1 VGRRDKNKDRTVTPL
16 FSIIVPTYE
25 RASFLEEALDSIS
38 SQSVREWECIVVD
51 DASREP
57 ARAPDD
63 ERFRLI
69 RLPTN
74 GGAAVARNAGLVA
87 AVGRYVCFLDDDDR
101 FVGERL
107 AIALRG
113 VEISRATVCWRT
125 GDPTGSSRRILDGDV
140 SDSILDDLTPH
151 LGQVTVERRL
161 APRFD
166 ETYRAVEDVEWWLR
180 LSKTCR
186 LSTIREVGLI
196 FVGDPAVRQKNGL
209 EERIRQSIRLLT
221 NEDAYFAQH
230 PRARAFRWKRIAI
243 MSAAV
248 GDAKLA
254 RLAFARSLTAQP
266 SLHTLAHSATSIR
279 RSVRRL
285 EVEVVNET
293 KIDFETSL
301 SRRDNPRP

>member
-1 VGRRDKNKDRTVTPL
+1 VTPL
-16 FSIIVPTYE
+16 FSIIVPTHE

-38 SQSVREWECIVVD
+38 SQSVPEWECIVVD
-51 DASREP
+51 DASREA
-57 ARAPDD
+57 ARVPEDD
-63 ERFRLI
+63 RFRLI

-74 GGAAVARNAGLVA
+74 GGAAVARNAGLEA

-101 FVGERL
+101 FVPERL
-107 AIALRG
+107 AMALRG
-113 VEISRATVCWRT
+113 VEISPATVCWRT

-151 LGQVTVERRL
+151 LGQVAVERRL

-209 EERIRQSIRLLT
+209 EERIRQSMRLLT

-230 PRARAFRWKRIAI
+230 PRATAFRWKRIAI
-243 MSAAV
+243 MSAAA

-254 RLAFARSLTAQP
+254 RLAFARSLAAQP

-279 RSVRRL
+279 RSIRRL

-293 KIDFETSL
+293 QIDFETSL
-301 SRRDNPRP
+301 SRHDNPRL